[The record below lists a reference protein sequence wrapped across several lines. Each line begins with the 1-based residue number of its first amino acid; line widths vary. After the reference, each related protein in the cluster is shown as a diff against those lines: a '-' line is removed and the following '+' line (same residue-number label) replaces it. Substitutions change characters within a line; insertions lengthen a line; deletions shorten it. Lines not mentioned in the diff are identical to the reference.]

1 MKVFMGGLHSAEVG
15 AGLLGWCVS
24 GGDKFGAESGEAAP
38 CRFLK
43 LTTFV
48 YGGTDTI
55 QSKTCGSF
63 KRVGKHVRCSTKFLT
78 FGHVKHCQQL
88 CAERVNGL

>member
-1 MKVFMGGLHSAEVG
+1 MGGLHSAEVG

-24 GGDKFGAESGEAAP
+24 GGDKFGADSGEAAP
-38 CRFLK
+38 CCFLK
-43 LTTFV
+43 LTSSV

-63 KRVGKHVRCSTKFLT
+63 KRVGKRDPCSTKFLT

-88 CAERVNGL
+88 CEEKVKGL